1 MKKKIAIVGGVLV
14 VLVVVAVFFWPRFSS
29 KPPTEQP
36 AATSVPKEV
45 PVPGMVTMLD
55 LGATECIPCKLMLPI
70 MQKMEK
76 KYEGK
81 AAVVFIDVWKFRP
94 AAAKFKIRA
103 IPTQIFFNQDGAEV
117 FRHEGFL
124 NEAAIVEQFKKMG
137 IN

>member
-1 MKKKIAIVGGVLV
+1 MKNKIAIAGVALI
-14 VLVVVAVFFWPRFSS
+14 VLIVAALFLWPRFSS
-29 KPPTEQP
+29 KPSVEQP
-36 AATSVPKEV
+36 VPASVPKEI

-81 AAVVFIDVWKFRP
+81 AAVVFIDVWKDRSP
-94 AAAKFKIRA
+94 GVKFKIRT
-103 IPTQIFFNQDGAEV
+103 IPTQIFFDREGREV

-124 NEAAIVEQFKKMG
+124 GEAAIVEQFKKLG
-137 IN
+137 VE

>member
-1 MKKKIAIVGGVLV
+1 MKKKIAIAGGVLI
-14 VLVVVAVFFWPRFSS
+14 VLVVAALFLWPQFSS
-29 KPPTEQP
+29 KPPVEQP
-36 AATSVPKEV
+36 VPASVPKEI

-103 IPTQIFFNQDGAEV
+103 IPTQIFFNREGEEV

-137 IN
+137 VD

>member
-1 MKKKIAIVGGVLV
+1 MKKKFIITGAALAVLV
-14 VLVVVAVFFWPRFSS
+14 LAIILLWPRISS
-29 KPPTEQP
+29 KSPTEQP
-36 AATSVPKEV
+36 VPASAANEV

-81 AAVVFIDVWKFRP
+81 AAVVFIDVWKYRP

-103 IPTQIFFNQDGAEV
+103 IPTQIFFNQEGAEV

-124 NEAAIVEQFKKMG
+124 AEAAIVEQFKKMG

>member
-1 MKKKIAIVGGVLV
+1 MKKKIVIAGGVLI
-14 VLVVVAVFFWPRFSS
+14 VLVVAALFLWPRFSS
-29 KPPTEQP
+29 KPPIEQP
-36 AATSVPKEV
+36 VPASAAKEV

-81 AAVVFIDVWKFRP
+81 AAVIFIDVWKFRP

-103 IPTQIFFNQDGAEV
+103 IPTQIFFNREGEEV

-124 NEAAIVEQFKKMG
+124 AEAAIVAQFKKMG
-137 IN
+137 VE